1 MKRIKVTFWLLGF
14 GCGMVCM
21 GILGTWMT
29 LKIGVDMQKEDQEQ
43 GRVHNSLEAPRNENL
58 EDINGKDANDKTD
71 SLIEYAENKDN
82 SQVKIINNN
91 EMIVDNKEELV
102 GGEER
107 QNLEKNEV
115 EEVEIE
121 GYCEVF
127 IPSTSGAG
135 DICTILEKAGVVE
148 DGKEFHNYIKAQ
160 GKQAYLKDGTFT
172 LPKHADYKKLLT
184 LLVA

>member
-1 MKRIKVTFWLLGF
+1 MKKIKVTFWLLGF

-29 LKIGVDMQKEDQEQ
+29 LKIGADMQKEDQEQ
-43 GRVHNSLEAPRNENL
+43 GRVHNPLEGARNENL
-58 EDINGKDANDKTD
+58 EDINDKDVNNKTD
-71 SLIEYAENKDN
+71 SLIEYAENKDD

-102 GGEER
+102 GGEKH
-107 QNLEKNEV
+107 QSLEKN
-115 EEVEIE
+115 EVEIE

-135 DICTILEKAGVVE
+135 DICTILEKAGVIE
-148 DGKEFHNYIKAQ
+148 DAKEFHNYIKAQ
-160 GKQAYLKDGTFT
+160 GKQVYLKDGTFT